1 MVVAVPVEIVEVNV
15 LVVDVAVAV
24 FVVVTVEEIVTVVE
38 IVDVHRGSGKWLEQ
52 KLIAGG

>member
-1 MVVAVPVEIVEVNV
+1 MVVAVPVEMVEVNV
-15 LVVDVAVAV
+15 LVVHVAVAV
-24 FVVVTVEEIVTVVE
+24 FVAVTVELIVTVVE